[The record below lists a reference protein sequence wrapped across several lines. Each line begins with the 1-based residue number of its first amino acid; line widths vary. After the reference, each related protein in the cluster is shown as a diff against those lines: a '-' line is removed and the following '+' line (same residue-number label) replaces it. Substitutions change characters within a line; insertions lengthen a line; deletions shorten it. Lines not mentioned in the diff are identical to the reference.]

1 MSAEIKVL
9 DSWVLAEFATPE
21 ALVDATRQMREKGYE
36 GMDTYSPYPL
46 HGGSEALGLPPSR
59 VPFIALGG
67 ALTGMIT
74 ALSFQTYMNTIDY
87 PLNVGGRPTLSLPA
101 WVPITFELSVLLCAF
116 GIFFGLL
123 GLSRLPQPYHP
134 VFESEEF
141 RSASTHG
148 YWLSVPT
155 AMTTVKADDIKNQLT
170 TLGATHVTVVT
181 GEKE

>member
-1 MSAEIKVL
+1 MDAPVL
-9 DSWVLAEFATPE
+9 DSWVLAEFATPDE
-21 ALVDATRQMREKGYE
+21 LVKATNEMRLKGFQ

-67 ALTGMIT
+67 TITGAVGALVMMTW
-74 ALSFQTYMNTIDY
+74 MNTIDY
-87 PLNVGGRPTLSLPA
+87 PLNVGGRPLFSLPA
-101 WVPITFELSVLLCAF
+101 WIPITFELAVLLTAF
-116 GIFFGLL
+116 GVFFGVL

-134 VFESEEF
+134 VFEHEAF

-148 YWLSVPT
+148 YWLSVPKL
-155 AMTTVKADDIKNQLT
+155 VGVDVQDVQSKLQS
-170 TLGATHVTVVT
+170 LGATQVTVVT

>member
-1 MSAEIKVL
+1 MDAPVL
-9 DSWVLAEFATPE
+9 DSWVLAEFATPDE
-21 ALVDATRQMREKGYE
+21 LVKATNEMRLKGFQ

-67 ALTGMIT
+67 TITGAVTALTMMT
-74 ALSFQTYMNTIDY
+74 WMNTIDY
-87 PLNVGGRPTLSLPA
+87 PLNVGGRPLFSLPA
-101 WVPITFELSVLLCAF
+101 WIPITFELAVLLTAF
-116 GIFFGLL
+116 GVFFGVL

-134 VFESEEF
+134 VFEHEAF

-148 YWLSVPT
+148 YWLSVPKL
-155 AMTTVKADDIKNQLT
+155 VGVDVQDVQSKLQS
-170 TLGATHVTVVT
+170 LGATQVTVVT

>member
-1 MSAEIKVL
+1 MSAETKVL
-9 DSWVLAEFATPE
+9 ESWVLAEFPSPDVLVAATQ
-21 ALVDATRQMREKGYE
+21 QMREKGYQ

-67 ALTGMIT
+67 ALTGIIT
-74 ALSFQTYMNTIDY
+74 AISFQAYMNGLDY
-87 PLNVGGRPTLSLPA
+87 PLNVGGRPVLSIPA
-101 WVPITFELSVLLCAF
+101 YVPITFELAVLLAAF

-148 YWLSVPT
+148 YWLSIP
-155 AMTTVKADDIKNQLT
+155 KALT
-170 TLGATHVTVVT
+170 TAKAEDIMDQLKSLGATHVTVVT
-181 GEKE
+181 GETE

>member
-1 MSAEIKVL
+1 MDAPVL
-9 DSWVLAEFATPE
+9 DSWVLAEFATPD
-21 ALVDATRQMREKGYE
+21 ALVKATNEMRLKGFQ

-67 ALTGMIT
+67 AITGAVS
-74 ALSFQTYMNTIDY
+74 ALAMQTWMNTIDY
-87 PLNVGGRPTLSLPA
+87 PLNVGGRPLLSLPA
-101 WVPITFELSVLLCAF
+101 WIPITFELAVLLTAF
-116 GIFFGLL
+116 GVFFGIL

-134 VFESEEF
+134 VFEHEAF

-148 YWLSVPT
+148 YWLSVPKL
-155 AMTTVKADDIKNQLT
+155 VGVNVADVQTQLQS
-170 TLGATHVTVVT
+170 LGATQVTVVT

>member
-1 MSAEIKVL
+1 MSGTVKVL
-9 DSWVLAEFATPE
+9 DSWVLGEFATPD
-21 ALVDATRQMREKGYE
+21 ALVAATRTMRESGFQ

-46 HGGSEALGLPPSR
+46 HGGSEALGLPPSK

-74 ALSFQTYMNTIDY
+74 ALAMQTWMNSVDY
-87 PLNVGGRPTLSLPA
+87 PLNVGGRPLLSLPA
-101 WVPITFELSVLLCAF
+101 WIPITFELSVLFAAF

-134 VFESEEF
+134 VFESEAF
-141 RSASTHG
+141 NSASTHG
-148 YWLSVPT
+148 YWLSVPQLPGVN
-155 AMTTVKADDIKNQLT
+155 AEDVMNQLRN
-170 TLGATHVTVVT
+170 LGATQVTTVT

>member
-1 MSAEIKVL
+1 MEAKVL

-21 ALVDATRQMREKGYE
+21 ALVDATRQMREKGFL

-67 ALTGMIT
+67 SLTGLVT
-74 ALSFQTYMNTIDY
+74 ALAMQTWMNTIDY
-87 PLNVGGRPTLSLPA
+87 PLNIGGRPLLSLPA
-101 WVPITFELSVLLCAF
+101 WVPITFELSVLFGAF

-123 GLSRLPQPYHP
+123 GLSKLPQPYHP
-134 VFESEEF
+134 AFEAEAF

-148 YWLSVPT
+148 FWLSVPHPT
-155 AMTTVKADDIKNQLT
+155 GQDATDTTNQLKA
-170 TLGATHVTVVT
+170 LGATQVTVVS
-181 GEKE
+181 GENE

>member
-1 MSAEIKVL
+1 MSGTVKVL
-9 DSWVLAEFATPE
+9 DSFVLGEFATPD
-21 ALVDATRQMREKGYE
+21 ALVAATHKMRESGFQ

-46 HGGSEALGLPPSR
+46 HGGSEALGLPPSK

-74 ALSFQTYMNTIDY
+74 ALAMQTWMNSVDY
-87 PLNVGGRPTLSLPA
+87 PLNVGGRPLISLPA
-101 WVPITFELSVLLCAF
+101 WIPITFELSVLFAAF

-134 VFESEEF
+134 VFESEGF
-141 RSASTHG
+141 LSASTHG
-148 YWLSVPT
+148 YWLSVP
-155 AMTTVKADDIKNQLT
+155 QLAGVDAQDVQSKLQS
-170 TLGATHVTVVT
+170 LGATQVTVVT

>member
-1 MSAEIKVL
+1 MESTPVTE
-9 DSWVLAEFATPE
+9 SWVLAEFATPD
-21 ALVDATRQMREKGYE
+21 ALVKATNELRLKGFQ

-67 ALTGMIT
+67 GITGVCT
-74 ALSFQTYMNTIDY
+74 ALAMQTYMNTIDY
-87 PLNVGGRPTLSLPA
+87 PINVGGRPLLSLPA
-101 WVPITFELSVLLCAF
+101 WVPITFELGVLLAAF

-134 VFESEEF
+134 VFEHDAF

-148 YWLSVPT
+148 FWLSIPALAGVNVQD
-155 AMTTVKADDIKNQLT
+155 ARSQLEA
-170 TLGATHVTVVT
+170 LGATQVTVVT
-181 GEKE
+181 GEPE

>member
-1 MSAEIKVL
+1 MSADSKVL
-9 DSWVLAEFATPE
+9 DSWFLAEFATPE
-21 ALVDATRQMREKGYE
+21 ALVDATRQMREKYGYE

-67 ALTGMIT
+67 ALTGMAT
-74 ALSFQTYMNTIDY
+74 AIAMMAYMNGYDY
-87 PLNVGGRPTLSLPA
+87 PINVGGRPIYSLPA
-101 WVPITFELSVLLCAF
+101 YVPITFELTVLFAAF

-134 VFESEEF
+134 VYEHEAF
-141 RSASTHG
+141 RTATTHG
-148 YWLSVPT
+148 YWLSVPK
-155 AMTTVKADDIKNQLT
+155 TVSVQADTIMEQLKS
-170 TLGATHVTVVT
+170 LGATQVTVVT

>member
-1 MSAEIKVL
+1 MEAKVL

-21 ALVDATRQMREKGYE
+21 ALVDATRQMREKGFL

-67 ALTGMIT
+67 GLTGMVT
-74 ALSFQTYMNTIDY
+74 ALAMQTWMNTIDY
-87 PLNVGGRPTLSLPA
+87 PLNIGGRPLLSLPA
-101 WVPITFELSVLLCAF
+101 WVPITFELSVLFAAF

-134 VFESEEF
+134 AFEAEAF

-148 YWLSVPT
+148 YWLSVPHPT
-155 AMTTVKADDIKNQLT
+155 GQDATDTTNQLKA
-170 TLGATHVTVVT
+170 LGATQVTVVS
-181 GEKE
+181 GENE

>member
-1 MSAEIKVL
+1 MEAKVFE
-9 DSWVLAEFATPE
+9 SWVMAEFATPD
-21 ALVDATRQMREKGYE
+21 ALVDATRQMREKGFQ

-59 VPFIALGG
+59 VPFIALCGG
-67 ALTGMIT
+67 LTGVVT
-74 ALSFQTYMNTIDY
+74 ALAMQTWMNSVDY
-87 PLNVGGRPTLSLPA
+87 PINVGGRPILSLPA
-101 WVPITFELSVLLCAF
+101 WVPITFELGVLFAAF

-134 VFESEEF
+134 VFESEAF

-148 YWLSVPT
+148 YWLSVPQAVGQDAT
-155 AMTTVKADDIKNQLT
+155 SVMDQLKA
-170 TLGATHVTVVT
+170 LGATQVSVVT

>member
-1 MSAEIKVL
+1 MSAQVQEL
-9 DSWVLAEFATPE
+9 LSFVLAEFPTPE
-21 ALVDATRQMREKGYE
+21 ALVDATQKMREKGHQ
-36 GMDTYSPYPL
+36 GMDTYSPFPL

-67 ALTGMIT
+67 ALTGIFT
-74 ALSFQTYMNTIDY
+74 AVSMMVYMNAYDY
-87 PLNVGGRPTLSLPA
+87 PINVGGRPILSIPA
-101 WVPITFELSVLLCAF
+101 YVPITFELAVLLAAF

-134 VFESEEF
+134 VFESDEF

-148 YWLSVPT
+148 YWLSVP
-155 AMTTVKADDIKNQLT
+155 KAVAAQAEDIMDQLK
-170 TLGATHVTVVT
+170 TLGATQVTVVS

>member
-1 MSAEIKVL
+1 MDAPVL
-9 DSWVLAEFATPE
+9 DSWVLAEFATPDE
-21 ALVDATRQMREKGYE
+21 LVKATNEMRLKGFQ

-67 ALTGMIT
+67 TITGAVT
-74 ALSFQTYMNTIDY
+74 ALAMMTYMNTIDY
-87 PLNVGGRPTLSLPA
+87 PLNVGGRPLFSLPA
-101 WVPITFELSVLLCAF
+101 WIPITFELAVLLTAF
-116 GIFFGLL
+116 GVFFGVL

-134 VFESEEF
+134 VFEHDAF

-148 YWLSVPT
+148 YWLSVPKLVGVD
-155 AMTTVKADDIKNQLT
+155 MQDVQSKLQS
-170 TLGATHVTVVT
+170 LGATQVTVVT

>member
-1 MSAEIKVL
+1 MDAKVL
-9 DSWVLAEFATPE
+9 DSWVLAEFATPD
-21 ALVDATRQMREKGYE
+21 ALVSATQQMREKGFQ

-67 ALTGMIT
+67 GLTGLVT
-74 ALSFQTYMNTIDY
+74 ALAMQTWMNTIDY
-87 PLNVGGRPTLSLPA
+87 PLNIGGRPLLSLPA
-101 WVPITFELSVLLCAF
+101 WVPITFELSVLFAAF

-134 VFESEEF
+134 AFEAEEF

-148 YWLSVPT
+148 FWLSIPHPT
-155 AMTTVKADDIKNQLT
+155 GQDAADVKNQLT
-170 TLGATHVTVVT
+170 ALGATHVTVVS
-181 GEKE
+181 GENA